1 MTRWRLRR
9 DVRIAVDYDDQ
20 TYFGSPMS
28 DRPEA
33 ATMKIYDPL
42 VKYVHDHGFDN
53 LLEDAPAIL
62 ANLVA
67 SKEWRN
73 LAEPD
78 GNGGW
83 TIKEE
88 ILYPDVTLARPQ
100 TITFEREAT
109 GGRVKANLPTDY
121 WARVHALTAALSGEG
136 QDDADPALHP
146 DMRSLLSGLQR
157 QDLLEDADLNP
168 AKPSPAGAELTFLGH
183 NSVVVRSGTTRVMVD
198 PYMFPG
204 GAEYPAEYQPLQVRD
219 LGKIDALMITHSHP
233 DHFDPATLLQ
243 FPLDVTLI
251 VPPVERETLLASDIA
266 YRARELGFTNVV
278 VLPWRDSI
286 QVGDIEV
293 HALPFYGEQP
303 TEGEMLHPEIRN
315 IGSTYLVKTP
325 TLSAVFLADS
335 GRDGLGNV
343 KDVASETRARLGA
356 VDVVFSGYR
365 GWQIYPPQY
374 LFSSVARFLFFVP
387 PWLWT
392 VRQQIMTDAHM
403 AVDIAERWGAKYV
416 AAYADGGA
424 PWHWN
429 IGLGPRLDQEAR
441 ELNLFD
447 PFPERLADAALYRAE
462 TPSGKP
468 LASSVKPL
476 ILRPGDSLIN
486 VTGEQSVARVPGHA
500 WPYAERLEIA
510 AR

>member
-20 TYFGSPMS
+20 TYFGSPVS
-28 DRPEA
+28 ERPEA
-33 ATMKIYDPL
+33 ATMKIYAPL
-42 VKYVHDHGFDN
+42 VEYVQQHGFDN
-53 LLEDAPAIL
+53 LLEAAPKIL
-62 ANLVA
+62 ADLVA
-67 SKEWRN
+67 SNDWRN
-73 LAEPD
+73 VAKPD
-78 GNGGW
+78 GTGGW
-83 TIKEE
+83 EIKPE

-100 TITFEREAT
+100 TITFEREDT
-109 GGRVKANLPTDY
+109 GGRVKANLPADY
-121 WARVHALTAALSGEG
+121 WARVHALTAALSGAG
-136 QDDADPALHP
+136 QDDHDPSLHP

-157 QDLLEDADLNP
+157 QDLLEDAELAP
-168 AKPSPAGAELTFLGH
+168 AKPSPEGAELTFLGH
-183 NSVVVRSGTTRVMVD
+183 NTVVVSSGTARVMVD

-204 GAEYPAEYQPLQVRD
+204 GREYLADYQPLQVRD
-219 LGKIDALMITHSHP
+219 LGKTDALLITHSHP

-243 FPLDVTLI
+243 FPLDTKLI
-251 VPPVERETLLASDIA
+251 VPPVERETILASDIA
-266 YRARELGFTNVV
+266 YRARELGFTDVV
-278 VLPWRDSI
+278 VLPWRSSI

-303 TEGEMLHPEIRN
+303 TEAEMLHPEIRN
-315 IGSTYLVKTP
+315 VGSTYLVRTP

-343 KDVASETRARLGA
+343 KDVASETRARLGT

-365 GWQIYPPQY
+365 GWLLYPPQY
-374 LFSSVARFLFFVP
+374 LFSSVARFLLFVP

-392 VRQQIMTDAHM
+392 VRQQIMTDAQM

-462 TPSGKP
+462 TPAGKA
-468 LASSVKPL
+468 LASSVKPI
-476 ILRPGDSLIN
+476 ILRPGDSMCS
-486 VTGEQSVARVPGHA
+486 VTGAATIKRVPGHA

-510 AR
+510 AQ